1 MTIDELR
8 SLQRPTCRTEV
19 ARFLEC
25 DVRTV
30 DRAIADG
37 TIKSFRIGRK
47 VYIPT
52 QPFIQL
58 AETGGYGE

>member
-1 MTIDELR
+1 MTIDELKG
-8 SLQRPTCRTEV
+8 LKRPTCRTEV
-19 ARFLEC
+19 AQFFNC

-37 TIKSFRIGRK
+37 TIKAFRIGRK

-52 QPFIQL
+52 QPLIQL
-58 AETGGYGE
+58 AETGAYGE